1 MTVNLVN
8 LTSTMTMS
16 TAPVVDTKTIS
27 DMKVIKSQN
36 NSLARNNQLTR
47 RTIPQIMIMAR
58 DRFQL
63 LSVHINLLR
72 ALEELEMK
80 ASMDRVLKTQA

>member
-1 MTVNLVN
+1 
-8 LTSTMTMS
+8 MTMS
-16 TAPVVDTKTIS
+16 TAPAADTKTIL
-27 DMKVIKSQN
+27 DMKVIKNQN

-63 LSVHINLLR
+63 LSVLINLLR
-72 ALEELEMK
+72 ALEEPEMK
-80 ASMDRVLKTQA
+80 ASMVRVLKTPA

>member
-1 MTVNLVN
+1 
-8 LTSTMTMS
+8 MTMS